1 MLTMGRYGTR
11 DLQRAKTFYDAIAP
25 LLGAVRTAERPDAI
39 VYKGPGGGVFIV
51 GKPFQGEA
59 AAGNGTQM
67 GLAAPNRAAV
77 DAVHAKALE
86 LGGKCEGP
94 PGVRG
99 PDPNDPNGFYAAY
112 FRDLDGNKLM
122 AFHMPQAAG

>member
-1 MLTMGRYGTR
+1 MLSVGRYGTR
-11 DLQRAKTFYDAIAP
+11 DLERAKTFYDAIAG
-25 LLGAVRTAERPDAI
+25 LLGAGRAFEQEGLVA
-39 VYKGPGGGVFIV
+39 YKGPGGGMFLI

-59 AAGNGTQM
+59 TVGNGVQ
-67 GLAAPNRAAV
+67 LSFAAPSRSAV
-77 DAVHAKALE
+77 DAAHAKALE

-122 AFHMPQAAG
+122 VFNAAGM